1 MSEWKGVKAVRVI
14 SGEVVIIPVML
25 RLTGIEVLGGT
36 GSVCECA
43 DGVGL

>member
-1 MSEWKGVKAVRVI
+1 MSEWKGVKAVRVTL
-14 SGEVVIIPVML
+14 GKEVGFLVAS

-36 GSVCECA
+36 GSIGECA